1 MQLQRI
7 SLIGSL
13 RGYHSAARGAPGT
26 ASSGSLGQACR
37 KNTLRRRL
45 RRSRLAPQVCAQP
58 RRQAAAEKNVALVAY
73 GRPRIVRI
81 GEIRVAKIY
90 SKLNAIVS
98 RRRQRR
104 LVTARRKS
112 CFARSVTVAVIF
124 ADGRIRQAREREIN
138 VTGSVA
144 RNLANVLQ
152 FFRIRIQSQF
162 GGVPEATNQSPL
174 IVANFDQTL
183 GTKSRNCELLI
194 RKGND
199 ASRGEHWD
207 FRNE

>member
-73 GRPRIVRI
+73 GRPRVVRI
-81 GEIRVAKIY
+81 GKIRVAKIY
-90 SKLNAIVS
+90 SELNTIVS
-98 RRRQRR
+98 GRCQRR
-104 LVTARRKS
+104 LVTAPRKS
-112 CFARSVTVAVIF
+112 YFTCSVTVAVVF
-124 ADGRIRQAREREIN
+124 TDGRIRQAREREIN
-138 VTGSVA
+138 VTGPVA
-144 RNLANVLQ
+144 RNLSDVLQ

-162 GGVPEATNQSPL
+162 GGVSEATNQSAS
-174 IVANFDQTL
+174 IVANFDQAF

-194 RKGND
+194 WKGND
-199 ASRGEHWD
+199 ASRSEHWD